1 MHIHTPHLKIS
12 YNQCSKLSSSFKI
25 VYSKPSYI
33 LTSIGIFFLLFIP
46 LISISEFLYFEPFL
60 VFSIYQ
66 DTLLSFTL
74 IVILSSLSAVA
85 VTLNIYR
92 VNLIKQTRKLGTSI
106 LGTIFGASAGACS
119 CGPIAFSLITTFG
132 TAGSIAT
139 SFVTT
144 YEIPI
149 RLISIG
155 ILITVV
161 FVTIKSLSRECKVNL

>member
-1 MHIHTPHLKIS
+1 M
-12 YNQCSKLSSSFKI
+12 
-25 VYSKPSYI
+25 
-33 LTSIGIFFLLFIP
+33 
-46 LISISEFLYFEPFL
+46 
-60 VFSIYQ
+60 VFSIYSE
-66 DTLLSFTL
+66 TVPSFVL
-74 IVILSSLSAVA
+74 IIILSCMSAVA
-85 VTLNIYR
+85 VSLNIYR
-92 VNLIKQTRKLGTSI
+92 VKLIKETKKLGTSI
-106 LGTIFGASAGACS
+106 IGTIFGASAGACS

-155 ILITVV
+155 ILVIVV

>member
-1 MHIHTPHLKIS
+1 MSNPIRIIYSNAS
-12 YNQCSKLSSSFKI
+12 YTLFSL
-25 VYSKPSYI
+25 
-33 LTSIGIFFLLFIP
+33 GIFFLLFIP

-60 VFSIYQ
+60 VFSVYPE
-66 DTLLSFTL
+66 TTLSFIL
-74 IVILSSLSAVA
+74 IVILSCLSALA
-85 VTLNIYR
+85 VSLNIYR
-92 VNLIKQTRKLGTSI
+92 VKLIKKTKKLGTSI
-106 LGTIFGASAGACS
+106 IGTIFGASAGACS

-149 RLISIG
+149 RLLSIG
-155 ILITVV
+155 ILVIVI